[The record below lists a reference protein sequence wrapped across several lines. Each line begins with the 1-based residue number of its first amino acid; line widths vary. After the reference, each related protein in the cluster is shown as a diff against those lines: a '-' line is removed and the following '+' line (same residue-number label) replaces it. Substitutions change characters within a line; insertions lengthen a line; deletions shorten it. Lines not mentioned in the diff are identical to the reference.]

1 MLTRREGIT
10 GLEGDGRDS
19 SATLGMTW
27 GISRM
32 GYPLVGRGRRG
43 KVPEIGGGW

>member
-10 GLEGDGRDS
+10 GLEGAGRDS

-27 GISRM
+27 GI
-32 GYPLVGRGRRG
+32 PQVGRGRPRFLG
-43 KVPEIGGGW
+43 YARNDMGYL